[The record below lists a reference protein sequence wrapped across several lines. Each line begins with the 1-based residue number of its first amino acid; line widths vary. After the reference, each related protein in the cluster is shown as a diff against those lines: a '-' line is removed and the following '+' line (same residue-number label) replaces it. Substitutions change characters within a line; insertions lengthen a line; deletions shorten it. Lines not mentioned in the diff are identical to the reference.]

1 MGKMPRKI
9 PLLVWPAALLAFFTY
24 LYGLSATGLMGVD
37 EPRYAS
43 IARQMA
49 WSGDW
54 ITPRLW
60 GAPWFEKPAL
70 LYWMEG
76 LAFRMGFGPELAP
89 RLPIAL
95 CAIAF
100 LIFFWWTLRR
110 EFGCLA
116 AWFATLILSTTG
128 GYLGYS
134 QVGHMDLLLTATFSA
149 AMLLA
154 LPWISQG
161 ETRALP
167 AAAVLLGLAVLAK
180 SGVALV
186 LMLPLLWWGR
196 RRLPDLMRPRV
207 VLTFVV
213 VALPWYAA
221 CYARNGMPFLRELF
235 VKQQFQRLTSGAEH
249 VQPIW
254 YYLPVLLG
262 LLLPWTPLALLLM
275 RRTLYR
281 DPRRAFLLA
290 LVLWGI
296 VFFSIS
302 PNKLAGYVLPLLPS
316 AAALMGVA
324 LAEAANPRPLLACCA
339 ALLVAFPIAAH
350 VLPYA
355 VESGLTHAPW
365 PRFQAVWLLPIAVG
379 ALAWN
384 LDARGRRLAA
394 VFSVAAAAG
403 IGMFALKLEAG
414 QDLDRRASAR
424 PLWQRISSR
433 AGEVCVDSLT
443 RSSLYSLNYYS
454 VMPLPACGPQ
464 PRRIEVRQSRGGSP
478 YLWDT
483 VSAGPVD
490 RLASGIVPSH
500 FRDGNP

>member
-1 MGKMPRKI
+1 MHRKI
-9 PLLVWPAALLAFFTY
+9 PLLVWPAALLAGFTY
-24 LYGLSATGLMGVD
+24 LYGLSATGLMGKD

-60 GAPWFEKPAL
+60 GDPWFEKPAL
-70 LYWMEG
+70 LYWLEG
-76 LAFRMGFGPELAP
+76 LAFRLGLGPELAP

-100 LIFFWWTLRR
+100 LFFFWWALRR

-134 QVGHMDLLLTATFSA
+134 QVGHMDLLLTVTFSA

-154 LPWISQG
+154 LPWISRG
-161 ETRALP
+161 ETRGLP
-167 AAAVLLGLAVLAK
+167 AAAVFLGLAVLAK

-186 LMLPLLWWGR
+186 LMLPLVWWGR
-196 RRLPDLMRPRV
+196 RRLTDLFRPGV
-207 VLTFVV
+207 IFAFLA

-235 VKQQFQRLTSGAEH
+235 VKQQFHRLTSGADH
-249 VQPIW
+249 VQRAW

-262 LLLPWTPLALLLM
+262 LLLPWTPLLLLLV

-281 DPRRAFLLA
+281 DSRRAFLLA

-339 ALLVAFPIAAH
+339 ALLVAFPIAAR

-355 VESGLTHAPW
+355 VEAGVTHAPW
-365 PRFQAVWLLPIAVG
+365 PPLQTVWLLPLAVA
-379 ALAWN
+379 ALAWT
-384 LDARGRRLAA
+384 LDVRGRRLAA
-394 VFSVAAAAG
+394 VFSLAAAAG
-403 IGMFALKLEAG
+403 MGMFALKLEAG
-414 QDLDRRASAR
+414 QELDRKASAR
-424 PLWQRISSR
+424 PLWRRISPR
-433 AGEVCVDSLT
+433 AADVCVASLT
-443 RSSLYSLNYYS
+443 PGSWYSLNYYS
-454 VMPLPACGPQ
+454 VKPLPHCDTQ
-464 PRRIEVRQSRGGSP
+464 PRRLEVRQDPGGSP

-483 VSAGPVD
+483 VSVRAVD
-490 RLASGIVPSH
+490 QLASGIVPSH